1 MKETKNK
8 LLVIDADVVLY
19 RASFLSEEE
28 IKWEDDVW
36 TLQSNF
42 NEAKAAVDDQIAG
55 YRKTL
60 SSDRIILAFSDR
72 STFRHD
78 MWPAYKGNRKDKR
91 KPLGIS
97 ALKEWMMTTYES
109 IIMPNLEADDVCGIL
124 CTRDPENTVAV
135 SIDKD
140 FNTLPITW
148 YNPNDGKLVTI
159 TPAEANFF
167 HLIQSLTG
175 DSTDGFEGIK
185 GVGPMTARKLL
196 HKQGAYWET
205 VVEAYENKKLTA
217 NDALM
222 TARLARILR
231 DGDYNE
237 ETHEVSLWRPKLGE
251 KAKNQQIP
259 FAC

>member
-19 RASFLSEEE
+19 RSAFLCEEE
-28 IKWEDDVW
+28 IKWADDIW

-42 NEAKAAVDDQIAG
+42 NEAKSIVIHQIDDIK
-55 YRKTL
+55 KTL
-60 SSDRIILAFSDR
+60 SSDNFVLAFSDR

-78 MWPAYKGNRKDKR
+78 MWPDYKGNRKDKR

-97 ALKEWMMTTYES
+97 DLKKWMVDTFKS
-109 IIMPNLEADDVCGIL
+109 VIMPNLEADDVCGIL

-140 FNTLPITW
+140 FGTLPITW
-148 YNPNDGKLVTI
+148 YNPNDDRLRTI

-185 GVGPMTARKLL
+185 GVGPMTAKKLL
-196 HKQGAYWET
+196 TKNGAYWET
-205 VVEAYENKKLTA
+205 VVEAYEKKGMTED
-217 NDALM
+217 DALM

-237 ETHEVSLWRPKLGE
+237 ETHEVSLWDPKKGE
-251 KAKNQQIP
+251 KAKSQQIP

>member
-1 MKETKNK
+1 MKNTKNK
-8 LLVIDADVVLY
+8 KLIIDADVVLY
-19 RASFLSEEE
+19 RAAYISEEE
-28 IKWEDDVW
+28 IKWSDDIW

-42 NEAKAAVDDQIAG
+42 NEAKAAVHDHI
-55 YRKTL
+55 RSTKKTL
-60 SSDRIILAFSDR
+60 NSDNILLAFSDR

-97 ALKEWMMTTYES
+97 ELKTWMMENYPS

-148 YNPNDGKLVTI
+148 YNPNDEKLATI
-159 TPAEANFF
+159 TPAEADFF

-175 DSTDGFEGIK
+175 DSTDGFDGLK

-205 VVEAYENKKLTA
+205 VVEAYEKKGLTED
-217 NDALM
+217 DALM

-237 ETHEVSLWRPKLGE
+237 ETSEVSLWEPKRGE
-251 KAKNQQIP
+251 KAKSQQIP